1 MRNVHL
7 PHFSGVPRQRGRGLG
22 ALAGT
27 IARTAFPI
35 LKRFVVP
42 AAKKIGRDAIDIA
55 IPQVEDVLSGKSSV
69 KKAIRKTASSTL
81 KNKLE
86 EVIGKK
92 LGGRKGKQ
100 KGSFLNER
108 RENAVAKISLK
119 KLKSNVCTH
128 SCESLLIRCF

>member
-42 AAKKIGRDAIDIA
+42 AAKKNWKRCYRY
-55 IPQVEDVLSGKSSV
+55 SH
-69 KKAIRKTASSTL
+69 TAS
-81 KNKLE
+81 
-86 EVIGKK
+86 
-92 LGGRKGKQ
+92 
-100 KGSFLNER
+100 
-108 RENAVAKISLK
+108 
-119 KLKSNVCTH
+119 
-128 SCESLLIRCF
+128 

>member
-27 IARTAFPI
+27 VARTAFPI

-55 IPQVEDVLSGKSSV
+55 IPQVGMSSAENHPSKKQSGK
-69 KKAIRKTASSTL
+69 
-81 KNKLE
+81 
-86 EVIGKK
+86 
-92 LGGRKGKQ
+92 Q
-100 KGSFLNER
+100 
-108 RENAVAKISLK
+108 
-119 KLKSNVCTH
+119 
-128 SCESLLIRCF
+128 LLQH

>member
-1 MRNVHL
+1 MRTVHL

-81 KNKLE
+81 KKQ
-86 EVIGKK
+86 IGGGHRKK
-92 LGGRKGKQ
+92 IRRSKGKA
-100 KGSFLNER
+100 KRFISKR
-108 RENAVAKISLK
+108 KKRKRSRENFFKKIK
-119 KLKSNVCTH
+119 
-128 SCESLLIRCF
+128 E

>member
-81 KNKLE
+81 KKQ
-86 EVIGKK
+86 IGGGHRKK
-92 LGGRKGKQ
+92 IRSKGKA
-100 KGSFLNER
+100 KRFISKR
-108 RENAVAKISLK
+108 KKRKRSREDFFKKIK
-119 KLKSNVCTH
+119 
-128 SCESLLIRCF
+128 E

>member
-69 KKAIRKTASSTL
+69 RKAIRKTASSTL
-81 KNKLE
+81 KKQ
-86 EVIGKK
+86 IGGGHRKK
-92 LGGRKGKQ
+92 IGGRERKQ

-108 RENAVAKISLK
+108 RENAVAKISSK
-119 KLKSNVCTH
+119 K
-128 SCESLLIRCF
+128 